1 MPRVKVVLARAAR
14 LVADGALALKAERTA
29 ELRSIAVDMIKVLY
43 VYREYLFTCLK
54 WLDCKKVA
62 LNSSAERVKSV

>member
-1 MPRVKVVLARAAR
+1 MVLARAAR

-43 VYREYLFTCLK
+43 GYIESTCL
-54 WLDCKKVA
+54 LV
-62 LNSSAERVKSV
+62 